1 MYENYSEVL
10 IPLERLDTETT
21 NVSPLGYSYIALSQ
35 SIETFDPESNLLKA
49 AFLSVAATES
59 INFYEAL
66 SLIQTREHPAF
77 QHKDIKQIL
86 FIVNGVISLEDST
99 VMADIATHYAK
110 SENSFVASPVARTI
124 NVQAIDIE
132 QKPIGGKL
140 PGFFME
146 FLGTFQERMDTVN
159 SDSQK

>member
-1 MYENYSEVL
+1 MYENYSEVF
-10 IPLERLDTETT
+10 IPLETLNDETT
-21 NVSPLGYSYIALSQ
+21 NVSPLGYSYIALTQ

-86 FIVNGVISLEDST
+86 FILKGVISLENSI
-99 VMADIATHYAK
+99 VMADIATHYAN

-124 NVQAIDIE
+124 NVQTTDIE
-132 QKPIGGKL
+132 QKPIGEKM

-146 FLGTFQERMDTVN
+146 FLGTYREGLNAVN